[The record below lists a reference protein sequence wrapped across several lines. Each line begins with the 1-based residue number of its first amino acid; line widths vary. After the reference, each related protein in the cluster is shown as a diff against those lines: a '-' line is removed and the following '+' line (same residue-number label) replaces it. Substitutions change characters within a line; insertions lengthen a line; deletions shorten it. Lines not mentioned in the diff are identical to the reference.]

1 MVDLKTKKRNRLQ
14 LENDLIICVSKIE
27 PRFEIFFKNKQAQPS
42 HCKYCIFI
50 VMQDRQP
57 LLFTFILLATATPQA
72 KLRDPPGGRAPQ
84 VEKHCYR
91 EIRLLSDIIAW
102 VFEKFPIILCW

>member
-1 MVDLKTKKRNRLQ
+1 LRLK
-14 LENDLIICVSKIE
+14 I
-27 PRFEIFFKNKQAQPS
+27 FKNKQAQPS

-91 EIRLLSDIIAW
+91 EIGLLSDIIAW